1 MTVCKVWLQSRV
13 RVAEH
18 VRSLIVYDFTAV
30 ESLSLSED
38 QMLQEYLS
46 FFHLGLAFFAT

>member
-18 VRSLIVYDFTAV
+18 VRSVIVYDSTAV
-30 ESLSLSED
+30 ESLSLKTK
-38 QMLQEYLS
+38 MLQKYLS
-46 FFHLGLAFFAT
+46 FFHFFFAT